1 MSITARWARAVSLSI
16 AVLVLAYGMQALAGK
31 PVKKPGGGDTGPS
44 YAIVQLDDANG
55 AFTGGVARDINGQR
69 QIVGQVDD
77 PLGGVMAVCW
87 TITGT
92 GDDAQSELHLLTSGI
107 VANGINELGEMVA
120 LASTVT
126 RSWGVI
132 GRTKMPIRSV
142 LPPLAGYDES
152 GRWSDQRRRRHLRRV
167 RPLDAKAGR
176 KWRSGAR

>member
-16 AVLVLAYGMQALAGK
+16 AVLVLAYSMQALAGK

-92 GDDAQSELHLLTSGI
+92 GGDVQSELHLLTDGI
-107 VANGINELGEMVA
+107 VANGINEYGEIAGAGFERRSDRGALLGEQGCRSA
-120 LASTVT
+120 RSAASC
-126 RSWGVI
+126 R
-132 GRTKMPIRSV
+132 IRR
-142 LPPLAGYDES
+142 E
-152 GRWSDQRRRRHLRRV
+152 RRRSDQRRRRHLRLV

-176 KWRSGAR
+176 EWQSGIR